1 MKRLILIMIAALC
14 IGTSYSQKNITR
26 DDKKFR
32 LSIGAEAA
40 LPIGNF
46 AKNYSIGGGA
56 TIQANY
62 SISKNL
68 DLVFNTGLL
77 NFKGTIRT
85 FPTVGAIKFPNQN
98 YIPLLA
104 GINYHFNDKVFG
116 VAQLGTTLISTKDQ
130 NGSYS
135 SLTSVPGIGYKFS
148 KNLDAVLKYTLYT
161 GSGMGA
167 ASSIGIRLGY
177 TF

>member
-1 MKRLILIMIAALC
+1 MKKLILTMTIALC
-14 IGTSYSQKNITR
+14 VGTSYGQK
-26 DDKKFR
+26 DKNTDANKFR
-32 LSIGAEAA
+32 FSIGAEAA

-46 AKNYSIGGGA
+46 AKNYSVGGGA

-62 SISKNL
+62 SVSKNL
-68 DLVFNTGLL
+68 DIVFNTGLL

-116 VAQLGTTLISTKDQ
+116 IAQLGTSLISTKGKG
-130 NGSYS
+130 GSYS
-135 SLTSVPGIGYKFS
+135 SFTTVPGIGYKFS
-148 KNLDAVLKYTLYT
+148 KNFDAVLKYTLYT
-161 GSGMGA
+161 GSAMGA